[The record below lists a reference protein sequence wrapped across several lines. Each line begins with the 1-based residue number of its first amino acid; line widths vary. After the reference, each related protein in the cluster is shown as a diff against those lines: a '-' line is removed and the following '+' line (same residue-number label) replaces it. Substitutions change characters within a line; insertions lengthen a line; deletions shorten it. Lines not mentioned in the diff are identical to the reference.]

1 MAGFAP
7 YPFEQ
12 FVPEW
17 SRDFLLTTVV
27 YKMGWLPFLL
37 VVLAMTGLL
46 VWLLRRWSRYQA
58 GQMVVLSVVLIFLCR
73 IFFSVAL
80 NMGFV
85 LFSFSFPLLMG
96 NLQSILD
103 MGLLGLVLSVFR
115 NGSILRENIQ
125 KCEPSV

>member
-1 MAGFAP
+1 
-7 YPFEQ
+7 
-12 FVPEW
+12 
-17 SRDFLLTTVV
+17 
-27 YKMGWLPFLL
+27 
-37 VVLAMTGLL
+37 
-46 VWLLRRWSRYQA
+46 
-58 GQMVVLSVVLIFLCR
+58 MVVLSVVLIFLCR